1 MFLLSEQTIDP
12 AALRARLA
20 CPQAGALSVF
30 EGWVRNQDGGRPVAS
45 LEYEAAAE
53 LCDAEGGRIMAEAQN
68 RFALLDAVVV
78 HRTGHLLVGDLA
90 VWIGVT
96 ASHRDAAFAACRF
109 LIEEIKQRLPV
120 WKKEH
125 YADGRAGWI
134 GI

>member
-1 MFLLSEQTIDP
+1 MFLLTTKTIDP

-20 CPQAGALSVF
+20 RPDAGALSVF
-30 EGWVRNQDGGRPVAS
+30 EGWVRDHDGSRSVAS
-45 LEYEAAAE
+45 LEYEAAEE
-53 LCDAEGGRIMAEAQN
+53 LCLAEAGRLLAEART
-68 RFALLDAVVV
+68 RFAILDAVIV
-78 HRTGHLLVGDLA
+78 HRIGHLRIGELA

-125 YADGRAGWI
+125 YADGQAGWI